1 MPVTSHSTAQSRNP
15 SAAASAEA
23 CLFQTPEVP
32 PFAFGEF
39 LVKVLGLGKQILI
52 QEKVVAMTLDLE
64 RFEQTPLNKEPFEYL
79 VVPEFVKSQAREGIS
94 DDYPKVEKA
103 GSFPLSEVT
112 FGPKF
117 KELTDD
123 LLGSEF
129 RAAVE
134 RKFSIDLTSRPT
146 MITVRGRCSEKD
158 GKIHTDSKT
167 KIITVLL
174 YLNSKWESPG
184 GRLRLLRSEASLD
197 DMVVELPP
205 LAGTLLVFKR
215 SDNSWHGH
223 QPFTGERRVIQ
234 LNWVTDEDVVRREQS
249 RHRFSATIKK
259 ILGPLAARH

>member
-1 MPVTSHSTAQSRNP
+1 
-15 SAAASAEA
+15 
-23 CLFQTPEVP
+23 
-32 PFAFGEF
+32 
-39 LVKVLGLGKQILI
+39 
-52 QEKVVAMTLDLE
+52 MTLDLE
-64 RFEQTPLNKEPFEYL
+64 RFEQTPLNREPFEYV
-79 VVPEFVKSQAREGIS
+79 VVPELVKPEVREGIS

-103 GSFPLSEVT
+103 GSFPLTEVE
-112 FGPKF
+112 FGPRF

-123 LLGSEF
+123 LSGPEF

-134 RKFSIDLTSRPT
+134 RKFSLDLTNRPT

-184 GRLRLLRSEASLD
+184 GRLRLLRSEDNLD
-197 DMVVELPP
+197 DMVLELPP

-223 QPFTGERRVIQ
+223 KPFAGERRVIQ
-234 LNWVTDEDVVRREQS
+234 LNWVMDEEVVRREQG

-259 ILGPLAARH
+259 ILGPLSARQR

>member
-1 MPVTSHSTAQSRNP
+1 VVIIFFVSRRKRAQSPRKN
-15 SAAASAEA
+15 
-23 CLFQTPEVP
+23 
-32 PFAFGEF
+32 
-39 LVKVLGLGKQILI
+39 QITDR
-52 QEKVVAMTLDLE
+52 KKTVAMTLDLE
-64 RFEQTPLNKEPFEYL
+64 RLEQTPLNKEPFEYL
-79 VVPEFVKSQAREGIS
+79 VVPEFIKAQVREGIS
-94 DDYPKVEKA
+94 DDYPKVDRA

-123 LLGSEF
+123 LNGPEF

-134 RKFSIDLTSRPT
+134 RKFSINLELRPT

-174 YLNSKWESPG
+174 YLNSQWESPG
-184 GRLRLLRSEASLD
+184 GRLRLLRSEDNLD
-197 DMVVELPP
+197 DMVLELPP
-205 LAGTLLVFKR
+205 LAGTLLAFKR

-223 QPFTGERRVIQ
+223 QPFVGERRVIQ
-234 LNWVTDEDVVRREQS
+234 LNWVTDEEVVRREQS

-259 ILGPLAARH
+259 ILGPLSARR